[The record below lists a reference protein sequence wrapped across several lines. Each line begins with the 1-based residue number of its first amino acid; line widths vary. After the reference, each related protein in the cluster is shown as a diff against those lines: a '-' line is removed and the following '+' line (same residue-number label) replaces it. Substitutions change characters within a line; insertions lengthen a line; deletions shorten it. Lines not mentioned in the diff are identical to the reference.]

1 MDQTAKEK
9 LLRMVEENLAKEGQ
23 EIRLEFG
30 PDEAADGSE
39 SSEQAGGLEIEGVIV
54 QQDCK
59 PQTDV

>member
-30 PDEAADGSE
+30 PDEAADEPGCENSVDI
-39 SSEQAGGLEIEGVIV
+39 SAGTVRIV
-54 QQDCK
+54 VEDEVRIK
-59 PQTDV
+59 